1 MSREFKD
8 EVVSYL
14 DSASMGLEG
23 EGEGEGTGKLFH
35 DPASPSNGGARR
47 KGQPRA
53 GRYEERSPSL
63 LDRLHIIMYD
73 SSLEDPF

>member
-14 DSASMGLEG
+14 DSASMGLEM
-23 EGEGEGTGKLFH
+23 EGEGAGKLFH

-53 GRYEERSPSL
+53 GRYEKRRPEM
-63 LDRLHIIMYD
+63 HII
-73 SSLEDPF
+73 SSGSRL